1 MELNKFIKQYR
12 LIERIEIIQ
21 ESELK
26 FDDLIN
32 NDNNLMGQI
41 IDNSYHEFIQEYST
55 GASDTVYDVYL
66 DDKEIKSDLTYE
78 QLEQFIKSL

>member
-32 NDNNLMGQI
+32 NDNNLMDQI
-41 IDNSYHEFIQEYST
+41 IDNSYREFIQEYST
-55 GASDTVYDVYL
+55 GAIDTVYDVYL
-66 DDKEIKSDLTYE
+66 NDKEIKSDLTYE
-78 QLEQFIKSL
+78 QLEQFIESL